1 MENSKKEKVTCQR
14 VVPHG
19 CQPRVLTCKVL
30 VRKLSWETMST
41 KKSAG
46 ISPSWWY
53 RMEMRLTYRVWCFTM
68 AVSDRHR
75 RFRSRFQCSNA
86 SYTLPSKKHT
96 KANWSSPVRYR
107 KGLRSSE
114 HGALAAPALHDL
126 QRHRSH
132 HTLAPT
138 HLTMGFFVQQVLS
151 KYLLNCYWS
160 KPWAS
165 KLWQGICSN
174 WGHKRGGSTTTRLAL

>member
-1 MENSKKEKVTCQR
+1 MENSKKEEGGPAEGGLTWCLPDE
-14 VVPHG
+14 PHG

-53 RMEMRLTYRVWCFTM
+53 RMEMRLMYRAWYFPM
-68 AVSDRHR
+68 ADSDRHR

-107 KGLRSSE
+107 EGLRSSE
-114 HGALAAPALHDL
+114 HGAPADTSLHHL
-126 QRHRSH
+126 QGHHSH
-132 HTLAPT
+132 HTIAPGRPAP
-138 HLTMGFFVQQVLS
+138 L
-151 KYLLNCYWS
+151 
-160 KPWAS
+160 P
-165 KLWQGICSN
+165 SN
-174 WGHKRGGSTTTRLAL
+174 RP

>member
-14 VVPHG
+14 VVSHGCLPNEPHG

-53 RMEMRLTYRVWCFTM
+53 RMEMRLTYRAWCFTM

-86 SYTLPSKKHT
+86 SYTLPSRKHT

-107 KGLRSSE
+107 EGLRSSE
-114 HGALAAPALHDL
+114 HGALADTSLHDYNA
-126 QRHRSH
+126 
-132 HTLAPT
+132 TFTP
-138 HLTMGFFVQQVLS
+138 HLSTNRPEKGFFIQQVLS
-151 KYLLNCYWS
+151 KYLLNCYWF
-160 KPWAS
+160 KPWATLVARYLR
-165 KLWQGICSN
+165 KIGP
-174 WGHKRGGSTTTRLAL
+174 